1 MVQGWAAN
9 NQCLATMIEKVEV
22 SRGLFSYPLVVF
34 FPVLFFSQ
42 FSSLLPVSIM
52 FLHSMNVT

>member
-22 SRGLFSYPLVVF
+22 SRGLFSYPPF
-34 FPVLFFSQ
+34 FFSVLFFSQ